1 MKIKLLLT
9 IAVLCLVAVTAS
21 AQKATVKS
29 FTQTTDH
36 IPGNDRRNDLNG
48 IPCALVKVQ
57 VVDNIERIEGNVIGD
72 VVNRGVEKWVYMCKG
87 SRNMRIHLK
96 HFLPV
101 MVMFRDYQVNGLESN
116 RVYELVIEVP
126 KTAGGNAPITDI
138 KGNNLQMRVSPSNA
152 TLTIWGDDM
161 VRQAYRPQDDGMLSV
176 YLPYGR
182 YHYQATANGYEPLEG
197 TVFVNDESSVHYVD
211 MSAIMG
217 TLTINCL
224 TEKAEFYLNNEVLMK
239 SEKAT
244 SWSGQVVPG
253 RYVVKVSRKGYL
265 PQTKTIDVVAR
276 ETTSLQFDHLLSEA
290 EQKKMEREKEKIE
303 EEARAKALADSLDKQ
318 RAKLKEEEERV
329 KAKKALEE
337 AAQKKQKAE
346 ATAKKMEELDKKPI
360 FWGITAGYNMAT
372 AGLSSDNDGS
382 TKSVGG
388 FHVGLTA
395 DVRVANNFYLNTGL
409 IYSAKGYKYDSRTV
423 KEKANPQ
430 FIDIPILAAIRIPV
444 ATTVK
449 IQFNAGPYLAMCV
462 GGKVTDEINNYYD
475 ESFSSAYSG
484 FDYGVQAGAGII
496 VSQAFYI
503 GGGYQIGLG
512 SDYKNQNLY
521 VGIGYKF

>member
-290 EQKKMEREKEKIE
+290 EQKKME
-303 EEARAKALADSLDKQ
+303 
-318 RAKLKEEEERV
+318 
-329 KAKKALEE
+329 
-337 AAQKKQKAE
+337 
-346 ATAKKMEELDKKPI
+346 ELDKKPI